1 MLCKSLAT
9 VLKLNKKVNKLSTKV
24 KFQNQ
29 FYEEQDL
36 FITKG
41 NKIHYSAMGIPV
53 FAYGYIVIFF
63 LHLNISISVQWRHIS
78 DICMH
83 ILKQP
88 TH

>member
-41 NKIHYSAMGIPV
+41 NKIHYRARGIPV
-53 FAYGYIVIFF
+53 FANGYIVIFF
-63 LHLNISISVQWRHIS
+63 LHLNTSISVQWRHIQTYTC
-78 DICMH
+78 IY
-83 ILKQP
+83 
-88 TH
+88 

>member
-1 MLCKSLAT
+1 MSLAT

-41 NKIHYSAMGIPV
+41 NKIHYRARGIPV
-53 FAYGYIVIFF
+53 FANGYIVIFF
-63 LHLNISISVQWRHIS
+63 LHLNTSISVQWRHMQTYTCIY
-78 DICMH
+78 
-83 ILKQP
+83 
-88 TH
+88 